1 MTIQIAILCVRTIA
15 EIGPQTVK
23 RPGIEGKHLP
33 GEFEARVGVPELG
46 GEDESTEGFG
56 TAGVG
61 DVWICLGGAGEI
73 GRFLAQ
79 LLEFWMLEEKSED
92 GRT

>member
-1 MTIQIAILCVRTIA
+1 
-15 EIGPQTVK
+15 
-23 RPGIEGKHLP
+23 
-33 GEFEARVGVPELG
+33 
-46 GEDESTEGFG
+46 
-56 TAGVG
+56 
-61 DVWICLGGAGEI
+61 LGGAGEI

>member
-1 MTIQIAILCVRTIA
+1 M
-15 EIGPQTVK
+15 K

-33 GEFEARVGVPELG
+33 GGFETRVSVPELG
-46 GEDESTEGFG
+46 GEDESAEGFG

-61 DVWICLGGAGEI
+61 EVWICLGGAGEI
-73 GRFLAQ
+73 GRFWAQ
-79 LLEFWMLEEKSED
+79 LLEFSTLEEQKSKD